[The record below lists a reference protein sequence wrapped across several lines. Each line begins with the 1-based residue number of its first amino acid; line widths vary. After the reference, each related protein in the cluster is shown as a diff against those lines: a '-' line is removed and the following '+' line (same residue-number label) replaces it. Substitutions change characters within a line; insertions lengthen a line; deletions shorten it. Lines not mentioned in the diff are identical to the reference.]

1 MVLNVL
7 LALIKQFGIQLLE
20 IVNHVKEVRYL
31 LQEFVT
37 ALKISNF
44 GIKLIVSNVWFLN
57 FSISLF
63 LNVYSAQIDRYMTL
77 LLQNASI
84 AQNQNLILTEASVLH
99 VI

>member
-1 MVLNVL
+1 MVLNAL

-63 LNVYSAQIDRYMTL
+63 LNAYSAQIDRYMTL

-84 AQNQNLILTEASVLH
+84 AQNQNLILMEASVLH

>member
-20 IVNHVKEVRYL
+20 IVNHVKEERYL

-44 GIKLIVSNVWFLN
+44 GIKLIASNVWSLN

-84 AQNQNLILTEASVLH
+84 AQNQSLILTEASVLH

>member
-1 MVLNVL
+1 MVLNAL

-20 IVNHVKEVRYL
+20 IVNHVKEERYL

-44 GIKLIVSNVWFLN
+44 GIKLIASNVWSLN

>member
-1 MVLNVL
+1 MVLNAL

>member
-1 MVLNVL
+1 MVLNAL

-20 IVNHVKEVRYL
+20 IVNHVKEERYL

-44 GIKLIVSNVWFLN
+44 GIKLIASNVWFLN

>member
-1 MVLNVL
+1 
-7 LALIKQFGIQLLE
+7 
-20 IVNHVKEVRYL
+20 
-31 LQEFVT
+31 
-37 ALKISNF
+37 
-44 GIKLIVSNVWFLN
+44 VWSLN

-63 LNVYSAQIDRYMTL
+63 LNVCSAQIDRYMTL